1 MNSQRRLRRLRINP
15 TIRAMV
21 QETHVRAEDLIY
33 PLFIVEGNGVR
44 GEIPSM
50 PGVFNLSLDELEREM
65 ADLARI
71 GIRAVLLFGIPDT
84 KDKRGSQA
92 WCDKGIVQRAVQVA
106 KRAAPDICV
115 ITDVCLCEYT
125 SHGHCGVL
133 NDGQVQNDATVELLS
148 KAAVTHAQAGADIVA
163 PSDMMDLRI
172 GAIRASLDSAG
183 FTELP
188 IMAYSTKFASA
199 FYGPFRDAA
208 QSAPSSGDRK
218 SHQLNPANAREAIR
232 ESMQD
237 IEEGADILMVKP
249 ALCYLDLV
257 HELRTRCDLPI
268 AAYNVS
274 GEYAMVKA
282 AAAKG
287 WIDEPRAVW
296 EILTSIKRAG
306 ADLIITYF
314 AKDVLSGKLPYSY

>member
-1 MNSQRRLRRLRINP
+1 
-15 TIRAMV
+15 MV
-21 QETHVRAEDLIY
+21 QETHVRGEDLIY
-33 PLFIVEGNGVR
+33 PLFVVEGNGVR
-44 GEIPSM
+44 TEIPSM
-50 PGVFNLSLDELEREM
+50 PGVFNLSLDELEREI
-65 ADLARI
+65 AELARI

-84 KDKRGSQA
+84 KDERGSQA
-92 WCDKGIVQRAVQVA
+92 YCDNGIVQRAVQVV

-133 NDGQVQNDATVELLS
+133 DEGQVQNDATVELLA

-257 HELRTRCDLPI
+257 RELRTRCDLPI
-268 AAYNVS
+268 AVYNVS

-287 WIDEPRAVW
+287 WIDEARVVW
-296 EILTSIKRAG
+296 ETLTSMKRAG

-314 AKDVLSGKLPYSY
+314 AKDVLSGKLPYTY